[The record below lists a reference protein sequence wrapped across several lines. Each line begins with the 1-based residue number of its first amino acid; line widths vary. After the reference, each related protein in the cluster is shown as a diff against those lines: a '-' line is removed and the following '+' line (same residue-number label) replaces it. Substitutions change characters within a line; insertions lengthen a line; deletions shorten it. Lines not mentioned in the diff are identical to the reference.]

1 MISTSS
7 GSSRRYQWTS
17 PFCPALLFPLLR
29 STLLYSTPKSPY
41 IGSFSTKFPLIRSEI
56 QWAQLPVSGILE
68 TLKRELFFDLAS
80 SWGLWH
86 EYIVDIY
93 FGFYRGK
100 GVVFGSLA
108 VCFCWQCLYLWLMT
122 SAACFTCVGV
132 LLCFWL
138 RNFWG
143 VNGMGGSMIKWMGW
157 NYCVNYYKLWC
168 KWWDIIIFCVLR
180 FMIFLKLLHPRF
192 PGANFTWA
200 KLRLRGSAE
209 WPRIA
214 ISNDDLPCPWQQLH
228 K

>member
-1 MISTSS
+1 MQRLQTPGVVNVPIAILQAIQFSFIHSRWSPSCAGSTADSLMISTSS

-108 VCFCWQCLYLWLMT
+108 VCFSVSLLMTYDFCCMLYLCWCAVVFLIAEFLGCQWHGWFYDKMN
-122 SAACFTCVGV
+122 GV
-132 LLCFWL
+132 
-138 RNFWG
+138 
-143 VNGMGGSMIKWMGW
+143 
-157 NYCVNYYKLWC
+157 KL
-168 KWWDIIIFCVLR
+168 
-180 FMIFLKLLHPRF
+180 
-192 PGANFTWA
+192 
-200 KLRLRGSAE
+200 
-209 WPRIA
+209 
-214 ISNDDLPCPWQQLH
+214 
-228 K
+228 